1 MNTKINKLVCR
12 GFKSFAKRTEFVFGN
27 DFNCVLGPNGSGK
40 STRWDTEVLLSDGSI
55 AKIGPLVDKQ
65 IKNSKLIK
73 NLDDGIYVD
82 GNGLGVISLNPNTMK
97 SEIKPISKFIR
108 REGEPFLYEIK
119 TNLGKKVVTTGCHPV
134 MTFKNNQVKSVLVRD
149 LKESDLIASPRKLD
163 LQTKNSIPLHTTN
176 PNFPNKITT
185 EFAVFLGYLIG
196 DGYLR
201 LDRFEFVNGDEKVV
215 EDFKYLVKD
224 LFKLDYEPYERK
236 TGNAIR
242 LIYRER
248 EICKLLY
255 DLFKVSYENKSLTNL
270 FKIIPSEFQIANNDI
285 IRFLLAGL
293 YDTDGYV
300 SKSTT
305 TIEYSSKNEKLI
317 NQVQLLLL
325 RFGLCARKEEKEKCA
340 TNTINKTKRTYYSL
354 YLEGRNNLELFYE
367 NIPLKCLYKRDRIRE
382 HLIKDVV
389 SNPNVDLLPLEIN
402 SIIKE
407 IKEELGIAYKP
418 LRKKHPKFAAYIE
431 NRCNPS
437 KAGVEEILT
446 IFNSKL
452 MKLEKINQNVLF
464 DQRFLLGLL
473 GELGIPS
480 KTAAIN
486 IGLSS
491 NTLVMNWKNNLYQAK
506 KENLTKLFDFIKT
519 ELTQKIKNAK
529 QMLNLLTNMTN
540 SSIFW
545 EKIVSIKKV
554 EGEKYVYDLTI
565 PDNHNFV
572 GNGIFVH
579 NSNILDALTF
589 VLGRRSSKSMRAEKA
604 SNLIYNGGKTKKSA
618 SDAEVEIYFDNTQG
632 TFPIKHNE
640 VIISRKVRMNGN
652 SSYRIN
658 GNQVTRNDI
667 IDMLSKARIDPDGY
681 NIILQGDIIRFVEM
695 ATEERRQIIEEIAG
709 IGEYE
714 DKKKRSLSELERVE
728 QRLKESE
735 IILTER
741 KTYLKELKKD
751 RDQALEY
758 KSLNEDISKYKAT
771 YLNVKIERK
780 SSEVEGLDKKI
791 NEFNTKIQGVN
802 LEISEYEKKI
812 AEIKSEVDKINK
824 QIETKGEKEQVKLNK
839 EIEQSKIDFATN
851 KQKLESHK
859 NEIKRIQDRR
869 KELELNNREI
879 NEKIKSL
886 EREKDSMKKEIENV
900 DKQKHRIAEDILSFK
915 KKNKLD
921 QGFEQIEKEISDIDK
936 ESEEKQEIIQKLR
949 LEQQNALREKDQIE
963 FKIQS
968 LDEQLG
974 KVAGLEQENKAQLNN
989 LKNSR
994 LQLNKLEKDLSKA
1007 ITEDSMI
1014 AGKVR
1019 DMRVEHE
1026 KRSSE
1031 LAKLESKNIQYK
1043 ELSAGDRAIQS
1054 IIEAKKEFPGVKGTV
1069 SDLGSVQSK
1078 YSLALE
1084 IAAGARMKSIIVD
1097 TDSTAARCIKFL
1109 KENKSGS
1116 ATFLPLNK
1124 LNVKSISSLSSALSK
1139 NPGVEGMAID
1149 LVKFPPDL
1157 KKAFEFVLGDT
1168 LVVNNITTARNLG
1181 IGQYRMVTLDGDLLE
1196 LSGAM
1201 RGGFVTT
1208 RKGLG
1213 FKEQELTASIDEL
1226 QEKVFEL
1233 EGLLSTY
1240 QKRRAELDNEISKTR
1255 EEKANVEGEIIK
1267 LERILHLDK
1276 GSELGNFK
1284 EKSDSLKKGLK
1295 DAESTLEKALG
1306 SISKE
1311 NTLLAN
1317 LKMRKQ
1323 DLRNKVSELRNPTI
1337 LAQLKAFEDKRN
1349 ELNESAIKLKAE
1361 LSNFDSQINSILG
1374 PDVRKTLEIIKET
1387 EKEEERFNKM
1397 HEDLKKRMKEQEEE
1411 VAEKEKHASAFY
1423 KQFKSLFAEKDKF
1436 SVDIQ
1441 KNEKHIDEKEVTIKE
1456 IEFRLNSAN
1465 LDRAK
1470 LKGELEGLNT
1480 EFEEFKNV
1488 EVFKSKTDLGELQRE
1503 ISKLEGKRANSGNV
1517 NLRALEVYDK
1527 VEGEYN
1533 SLLEKKSV
1541 LEVEQKDVMDLIGQ
1555 IEMKKKDIF
1564 MKTFDVVNT
1573 IFKDFFKQL
1582 STKGDAFL
1590 EMENQEKPFEAGV
1603 EIKVRLSGNKFMDIK
1618 SLSGG
1623 EKTMT
1628 ALAFIFAIQEH
1639 DPASFYILDEVD
1651 AALDKH
1657 NSEKLAKLIR
1667 NYCKRA
1673 QYVVISH
1680 NDAVISEATN
1690 LYGVSMNEHGMT
1702 NVTTLKL

>member
-1 MNTKINKLVCR
+1 
-12 GFKSFAKRTEFVFGN
+12 
-27 DFNCVLGPNGSGK
+27 
-40 STRWDTEVLLSDGSI
+40 
-55 AKIGPLVDKQ
+55 
-65 IKNSKLIK
+65 
-73 NLDDGIYVD
+73 
-82 GNGLGVISLNPNTMK
+82 
-97 SEIKPISKFIR
+97 
-108 REGEPFLYEIK
+108 
-119 TNLGKKVVTTGCHPV
+119 
-134 MTFKNNQVKSVLVRD
+134 
-149 LKESDLIASPRKLD
+149 
-163 LQTKNSIPLHTTN
+163 
-176 PNFPNKITT
+176 
-185 EFAVFLGYLIG
+185 
-196 DGYLR
+196 
-201 LDRFEFVNGDEKVV
+201 
-215 EDFKYLVKD
+215 
-224 LFKLDYEPYERK
+224 
-236 TGNAIR
+236 
-242 LIYRER
+242 
-248 EICKLLY
+248 
-255 DLFKVSYENKSLTNL
+255 
-270 FKIIPSEFQIANNDI
+270 
-285 IRFLLAGL
+285 
-293 YDTDGYV
+293 
-300 SKSTT
+300 
-305 TIEYSSKNEKLI
+305 
-317 NQVQLLLL
+317 
-325 RFGLCARKEEKEKCA
+325 
-340 TNTINKTKRTYYSL
+340 
-354 YLEGRNNLELFYE
+354 
-367 NIPLKCLYKRDRIRE
+367 
-382 HLIKDVV
+382 
-389 SNPNVDLLPLEIN
+389 
-402 SIIKE
+402 
-407 IKEELGIAYKP
+407 
-418 LRKKHPKFAAYIE
+418 
-431 NRCNPS
+431 
-437 KAGVEEILT
+437 
-446 IFNSKL
+446 

-491 NTLVMNWKNNLYQAK
+491 NTLVMNWKNNLYHAK
-506 KENLTKLFDFIKT
+506 KENLTKLFDFIKI
-519 ELTQKIKNAK
+519 ELIQKIQHAK
-529 QMLNLLTNMTN
+529 QMMNVLTNMKN

-554 EGEKYVYDLTI
+554 EGEKYVYNLTI

-741 KTYLKELKKD
+741 KTYLKELRKD
-751 RDQALEY
+751 RDQALEF
-758 KSLNEDISKYKAT
+758 KSLNDDISKFKAT

-780 SSEVEGLDKKI
+780 CSEVEGLDKRI
-791 NEFNTKIQGVN
+791 NEFNNKIQGVN
-802 LEISEYEKKI
+802 KEISEYEKKI
-812 AEIKSEVDKINK
+812 EDIKSEVDKIDK

-859 NEIKRIQDRR
+859 NEIKRIQ
-869 KELELNNREI
+869 
-879 NEKIKSL
+879 
-886 EREKDSMKKEIENV
+886 
-900 DKQKHRIAEDILSFK
+900 A
-915 KKNKLD
+915 
-921 QGFEQIEKEISDIDK
+921 
-936 ESEEKQEIIQKLR
+936 
-949 LEQQNALREKDQIE
+949 
-963 FKIQS
+963 

-974 KVAGLEQENKAQLNN
+974 KVAGLEKENKAQLNN

-994 LQLNKLEKDLSKA
+994 LQLSKLEKDLSKI

-1019 DMRVEHE
+1019 DLKIEHE

-1031 LAKLESKNIQYK
+1031 LAKLEAKNIQFK

-1054 IIEAKKEFPGVKGTV
+1054 IIDEKKQFPGVKGTI

-1084 IAAGARMKSIIVD
+1084 IAAGARMKSLIVD

-1124 LNVKSISSLSSALSK
+1124 LNVKSVSSLSSALSK

-1226 QEKVFEL
+1226 QEKVFEF
-1233 EGLLSTY
+1233 ESLLSTY
-1240 QKRRAELDNEISKTR
+1240 QKRRVELDNEISKTR

-1284 EKSDSLKKGLK
+1284 EKSDSLKKWLK

-1456 IEFRLNSAN
+1456 IEFSLNTAN

-1517 NLRALEVYDK
+1517 NLRALEIYEK
-1527 VEGEYN
+1527 VESEYN
-1533 SLLEKKSV
+1533 SLLEKKSI
-1541 LEVEQKDVMDLIGQ
+1541 LEVEQKDVMSLIGQ
-1555 IEMKKKDIF
+1555 IETKKKDIF

-1639 DPASFYILDEVD
+1639 DPASFYILDEID

-1680 NDAVISEATN
+1680 NDAIISEATN